1 MLNKNTEGQDKTSET
16 TLKKYSFI
24 ALRFLFILVVVI
36 GRSIVTYMFQIP
48 NGFAPGGVSGIATII
63 YNILGYIPDHPKVLD
78 TIFNP
83 SIVIFALNIPLLILA
98 FIYVNKKYTFMTL
111 LSVFIYAGSLKIF
124 EIAKVPQFTWNTG
137 AVSEATDFSL
147 FIQNVG
153 IKMLAAIIGGV
164 LDGACLGLL
173 FKFNASAGG
182 TEIVSMIIYKK
193 KPTMNI
199 AWILFIFDFSIAFC
213 SGLIGITSVIT
224 SKSSMPATE
233 IFVRVS
239 APIIFSCIALF
250 LSSKVADYIFTGT
263 DTSFVFNIVTSKP
276 EEICEEIFEHLHRGA
291 TILDG
296 EGAYSKD
303 PKKIVVCIVSKK
315 QTVELKKIARNLDEN
330 SFTYIMRASEVR
342 GKGFE
347 KIT

>member
-1 MLNKNTEGQDKTSET
+1 MEENQTNGQNNKD
-16 TLKKYSFI
+16 LFKKYLLKAIKLIFV
-24 ALRFLFILVVVI
+24 LFVVI
-36 GRSIVTYMFQIP
+36 GRALVTYMFQIP
-48 NGFAPGGVSGIATII
+48 NGFAPGGASGIATII
-63 YNILGYIPDHPKVLD
+63 YNILGYFPNSPTVLK
-78 TIFNP
+78 TLLNP
-83 SIVIFALNIPLLILA
+83 SIVIFFLNVPLLILA
-98 FIYVNKKYTFMTL
+98 FIYVNKKYALLTL
-111 LSVFIYAGSLKIF
+111 LSVFFYAGSLKVF
-124 EIAKVPQFTWNTG
+124 EWANVPQFTWATAG
-137 AVSEATDFSL
+137 ITAEATNFTL
-147 FIQNVG
+147 FVQNVG
-153 IKMLAAIIGGV
+153 IKILAAIIGGV

-182 TEIVSMIIYKK
+182 TEIISMIIYKK

-213 SGLIGITSVIT
+213 SGLIGITSVLT
-224 SKSSMPATE
+224 AKVAMPATE
-233 IFVRVS
+233 VFVRVS

-276 EEICEEIFEHLHRGA
+276 EEICEQIFDHLHRGA

-315 QTVELKKIARNLDEN
+315 QTAELKKIARNLDEN

-347 KIT
+347 KNT